1 MAPRAADRQR
11 AAQPRAVPR
20 LRQSRP
26 RGASL
31 SSVLICSGLDP
42 SGRAGALADLWAAT
56 RLKAGARLV
65 ITALTAQG
73 KRFALQS
80 NARFLKPQL
89 DSALSN
95 GPVGAVK
102 LGMIPDRASLAVLVG
117 TLERLRVPV
126 VVDPVTFS
134 SRGERLSKLRPAD
147 FLRLAGH
154 FSVITPN
161 AAEAEWLG
169 GPRVLLDSGYRAV
182 VVKGGETGVDR
193 LFTAEGERAFRGRPL
208 RRTPSHRGTGCRFA
222 TAVACGLAA
231 GAPIGDATVAAKRL
245 VRKFLSRP
253 ILIGP

>member
-1 MAPRAADRQR
+1 MTR
-11 AAQPRAVPR
+11 
-20 LRQSRP
+20 
-26 RGASL
+26 
-31 SSVLICSGLDP
+31 VLICSGLDP

-56 RLKAGARLV
+56 QLKTEARLV

-89 DSALSN
+89 ESALSN
-95 GPVGAVK
+95 GRVGAVK
-102 LGMIPDRASLAVLVG
+102 LGIIPDRASLDVLVG
-117 TLERLRVPV
+117 TLRKVRAPL

-147 FLRLAGH
+147 FLLLARGH

-161 AAEAEWLG
+161 QAEADWLG

-182 VVKGGETGVDR
+182 VVKGGEAGADR
-193 LFTAEGERAFRGRPL
+193 LFTAEGERVFRARPL

-222 TAVACGLAA
+222 TAVACGLAS
-231 GAPIGDATVAAKRL
+231 GATVEDATVAAKRL